1 MFNSFMHI
9 MIIRKRK
16 EKDKMTLEERV
27 AFIKESL
34 NKMSQEEF
42 DQMLERNGYRQIK
55 EGEDTIF
62 YKALSPIE
70 SEGYYCNLSE
80 NNIIFENDDKLDK
93 VA

>member
-1 MFNSFMHI
+1 
-9 MIIRKRK
+9 
-16 EKDKMTLEERV
+16 MTLEERV

-42 DQMLERNGYRQIK
+42 NQMLERNGYRQTK
-55 EGEDTIF
+55 EVEDTIF
-62 YKALSPIE
+62 YKALSPVE

-80 NNIIFENDDKLDK
+80 NNIIFENDDRLDK